1 MVVTIVQMNS
11 TIGDFD
17 GNARRISEL
26 AAKAAG
32 AASGGAEALPAP
44 GRPDFVVF
52 PEMALCGYPP
62 MDLLD
67 QDAFVDGNLSA
78 LRRLQKELP
87 PGLAVGVG
95 YVDRNRSGSGRSLV
109 NAYSVIA
116 GGKVVFT
123 QEKTLLPTY
132 DVFDE
137 ARYFEPAKAR
147 KVFTP
152 PSGRIGFAICE
163 DFWWEAPPSP
173 SFKYP
178 LDPVKELLDSGID
191 MLVVPSASPFV
202 SGKLKT
208 RLGLARKTAREGHI
222 PVLYCNAVGAN
233 DSLVFDGRSFA
244 MSPEGETIAMCGWD
258 EALLTIDTATLAAS
272 TVSAN
277 AAADADASGGAVAES
292 HNAPA
297 AAGGEAIEE
306 SHQALV
312 VGIRDYMRKSGF
324 SAACLGLSGG
334 IDSAIVAALA
344 AEALGSANVTCVAMP
359 SRFSSEG
366 SIDDSVELCRRGNLR
381 LERLSIE
388 GPFTAYLN
396 LLAVPFAGKPFGL
409 AEENLQARIRGALLM
424 AWSNK
429 FDSLLLTTGNKSE
442 IAAGYCTLYGDMCG
456 ALAPIGDLFK
466 TEVYALARHLNAL
479 ADAAG
484 RPEPIP
490 LPIIEKAP
498 SAELRLGQ
506 KDQDSLPEYDLLD
519 AILRRYIEGNASF
532 AEIVAEGFDREI
544 VRKVLGLTARA
555 EYKRRQAAPV
565 IKVSKRAFGVGRRL
579 PLARRCHETDL

>member
-1 MVVTIVQMNS
+1 
-11 TIGDFD
+11 
-17 GNARRISEL
+17 
-26 AAKAAG
+26 
-32 AASGGAEALPAP
+32 
-44 GRPDFVVF
+44 
-52 PEMALCGYPP
+52 MALCGYPP

-78 LRRLQKELP
+78 LRRLQKELQP
-87 PGLAVGVG
+87 DLAVGVG

-178 LDPVKELLDSGID
+178 LDPVKELLDSDID
-191 MLVVPSASPFV
+191 MLIVPSASPFV

-244 MSPEGETIAMCGWD
+244 MSPEGETVAMCGWD

-272 TVSAN
+272 TISAN
-277 AAADADASGGAVAES
+277 AAAEAGADAGADAGAGAASES
-292 HNAPA
+292 RNA
-297 AAGGEAIEE
+297 AAGPGAAGGAASDAAIEE
-306 SHQALV
+306 IHQALV
-312 VGIRDYMRKSGF
+312 VGIRDYLRKSGF

-344 AEALGSANVTCVAMP
+344 AEALGSANVTCIAMP

-388 GPFTAYLN
+388 APFTAYLN
-396 LLAVPFAGKPFGL
+396 LLAVPFAGRPFNL

-479 ADAAG
+479 AAAAG

-519 AILRRYIEGNASF
+519 AILRRYIEDNASF
-532 AEIVAEGFDREI
+532 ADIVAEGFDKE
-544 VRKVLGLTARA
+544 VVKKVLGLTARA

-579 PLARRCHETDL
+579 PLARRCHETEL

>member
-1 MVVTIVQMNS
+1 
-11 TIGDFD
+11 
-17 GNARRISEL
+17 
-26 AAKAAG
+26 
-32 AASGGAEALPAP
+32 
-44 GRPDFVVF
+44 
-52 PEMALCGYPP
+52 MALCGYPP

-95 YVDRNRSGSGRSLV
+95 YVDRNRSGTGRSLV

-244 MSPEGETIAMCGWD
+244 VSPEGETVAMCGWD

-272 TVSAN
+272 TISAN
-277 AAADADASGGAVAES
+277 AAADADAGGGAVAES
-292 HNAPA
+292 HNSPA

-306 SHQALV
+306 IHQALV

-396 LLAVPFAGKPFGL
+396 LLAVPFAGRPFGL

-519 AILRRYIEGNASF
+519 AILRRYIEDNASF
-532 AEIVAEGFDREI
+532 AEIVAEGFDRE
-544 VRKVLGLTARA
+544 VVKKVLGLTARA